1 MDSAGNIALGFSV
14 SGPLTFPSI
23 RYTGRLATDPLNE
36 MTLGEADLMVGSGS
50 QLHAS
55 GRWGDYSSLVVD
67 PVDDCTFWYTQEYYA
82 ATSEAG
88 WRTRIGSF
96 SLPGCA
102 SSSPSNL
109 PVVSIV
115 ASTPTATESGPTSG
129 AFTVNRTGDT
139 SLPLT
144 VLYSVGG
151 TATAGADYTALA
163 GTVTIAAGD
172 TAAVIE
178 VVPFD
183 DPAVETN
190 ESVIVALTPASTYVL
205 GSGGAVVT
213 IVSNDLPPD
222 LIVATLTGPTIAG
235 AGSPITLNDT
245 TKNQGSGP
253 AQPSVTGFYL
263 STNTTLDAADVS
275 LGTRAVP
282 LLAPG
287 ASDSASTVLTV
298 PFDTTVRS
306 YYVLAKAD
314 VSLSIAE
321 SNETNNVKAASVA
334 VGPDLIVAALT
345 VPASAAAGTSITVAD
360 TTKNQG
366 GGTAF
371 ASVTSF
377 YLSPNVILDA
387 ADVLLGSR
395 PTGPLAAG
403 VSEPASTTLS
413 IPAGTPT
420 GTYYIIAKADATGI
434 VPETQEVNNTKYGAT
449 TKIGPDLIES
459 GLVVPAVAGAGIAL
473 VVSET
478 VKNQGSGAAGASTTS
493 FYLSTNYALD
503 GNDVFLGS
511 RSVQPLAAN
520 VTSAASTPLVIP
532 AGTVTG
538 TYYVIVRADANDE
551 VVESAETNNTTYAT
565 TRVGPDLTVSALTMS
580 GTAVAGG
587 TTTVTDTVKNV
598 GGGTAAPT
606 TTRFYL
612 STNYVFDATDVLI
625 GSRIAPAIDPG
636 ATNAVATSLTIPAQT
651 AAGLWYIIAVAD
663 ADDVVKETVET
674 NNTRSF
680 ALRITSG
687 S

>member
-1 MDSAGNIALGFSV
+1 VAGA
-14 SGPLTFPSI
+14 LTFPSI
-23 RYTGRLATDPLNE
+23 RYTGRLAGDPLNT
-36 MTLGEADLMVGSGS
+36 MTLGEADLIVGSGS
-50 QLHAS
+50 QLNAS

-82 ATSEAG
+82 VTSDAG

-102 SSSPSNL
+102 SSPPSNL
-109 PVVSIV
+109 PVVTIV
-115 ASTPTATESGPTSG
+115 ASAPTATEAGPTSG
-129 AFTVNRTGDT
+129 AFTVTRTGDT

-144 VLYSVGG
+144 VLYTVGG
-151 TATAGADYTALA
+151 TASAGADYTPLP

-172 TAAVIE
+172 TTAVIQ
-178 VVPFD
+178 VVPVD
-183 DPAVETN
+183 DPAVEPN

-213 IVSNDLPPD
+213 IVSEDLPPD
-222 LIVATLTGPTIAG
+222 LVVATLTVPATAG

-263 STNTTLDAADVS
+263 STNTALDAADVS

-298 PFDTTVRS
+298 PSDTTARS

-314 VSLSIAE
+314 AGLSIAE
-321 SNETNNVKAASVA
+321 SSEANNVKAASVA
-334 VGPDLIVAALT
+334 VGPDLVVATLT
-345 VPASAAAGTSITVAD
+345 VPATGAAGAPITVAD

-366 GGTAF
+366 GGSAA

-377 YLSPNVILDA
+377 YLSANVLLDA

-403 VSEPASTTLS
+403 VSEAASTTLS
-413 IPAGTPT
+413 IPAGTAT
-420 GTYYIIAKADATGI
+420 GLYYIIAKADGTGL
-434 VPETQEVNNTKYGAT
+434 VTETQELNNTKYGAAM
-449 TKIGPDLIES
+449 KIGPDLIES
-459 GLVVPAVAGAGIAL
+459 GIVVPAVAGAGIAL
-473 VVSET
+473 VVSDT

-503 GNDVFLGS
+503 GNDVFIGS
-511 RSVQPLAAN
+511 RSVPPLAAG
-520 VTSAASTPLVIP
+520 VTSAASTPVVIP

-551 VVESAETNNTTYAT
+551 VVESAETNNTTYT
-565 TRVGPDLTVSALTMS
+565 TTKVGADLTEFALTLS
-580 GTAVAGG
+580 ATAVAGG

-598 GGGTAAPT
+598 GGSTAAPT

-612 STNYVFDATDVLI
+612 STNYVFDAADVLI
-625 GSRIAPAIDPG
+625 GSRIVPAIDAG
-636 ATNAVATSLTIPAQT
+636 ATNAAATSLQIPAQT
-651 AAGLWYIIAVAD
+651 TTGLWYYIIAVAD
-663 ADDVVKETVET
+663 ADNVVTEPVET
-674 NNTRSF
+674 NNTRAA
-680 ALRITSG
+680 ALRITGG